1 MKLSEGNSSLQPIT
15 WDSTARC
22 HVVPYSFHFVVGVV
36 VALLAILAICGN
48 ILVLCT
54 YGRYASL
61 RTSSNLFVINLTVA
75 DMFMSSIDFPIL
87 SAMSFNGC
95 WMLGL
100 TGCQIYGVSSAIS
113 SLVSINTLAMIS
125 FDRYIVVV
133 HRLSP
138 LHRLAKSTTGTIIVT
153 IWILSIIWSVLPLT
167 GIGSYRLEGMGTSCT
182 FNYVDRRPPH
192 LWYFLTLVA
201 FNFFIPLGL
210 IIFSYWRILISIRQ
224 IKKELKTLQGGCSI
238 TLLHRVETQ
247 AEIKTAITALF
258 IIGTFCLAWTPY
270 VAVAFLGLFGP
281 EGVITPLISMFPNLL
296 AKISTAANPILYSI
310 GHPEVRKKMRKL
322 LFVSHREPSWRPTS
336 ATVAH
341 HSPAQSQI
349 CLSTHL

>member
-1 MKLSEGNSSLQPIT
+1 ELTKEDTVNSLLQLSRELIKGGTVNSLLQLSRELIKRDTVNSLLQLSRELIKGGT
-15 WDSTARC
+15 VHS
-22 HVVPYSFHFVVGVV
+22 
-36 VALLAILAICGN
+36 LLQLSRELTKEDTVNSLLQLSRELIKGGTVNSLLQLSRELIKGDTVNSLLQLSRELFKYVFIIL
-48 ILVLCT
+48 LFF
-54 YGRYASL
+54 Y
-61 RTSSNLFVINLTVA
+61 TS
-75 DMFMSSIDFPIL
+75 
-87 SAMSFNGC
+87 
-95 WMLGL
+95 
-100 TGCQIYGVSSAIS
+100 
-113 SLVSINTLAMIS
+113 
-125 FDRYIVVV
+125 
-133 HRLSP
+133 
-138 LHRLAKSTTGTIIVT
+138 TGTIIVT

-167 GIGSYRLEGMGTSCT
+167 GISSYRLEGMGTSCT